1 MLHQEAY
8 FSILPMNGLIESIG
22 SVLVFKRWFEKK
34 QKPAAVK
41 TPEIIGLRLGG
52 AFELDELKLRLIEP
66 SLVVEGVAKTQL
78 IQAVGIVALDE
89 SSTVLRYYTDDDG
102 FLQVLLTGGMTE
114 NHIDDVKLWYF
125 YDTKAIA
132 DDSQWE
138 YLLKEVISQ
147 PSVTL
152 EEYHYQRVWEGA
164 NSQSPPVAM
173 TEKTHVEN
181 GSISET
187 DQFAMLYERE
197 FEGGQ
202 FEYLMKVGE
211 ERVIDNRLD
220 RCIVTSTGFDLRPA
234 DIEIIG

>member
-1 MLHQEAY
+1 
-8 FSILPMNGLIESIG
+8 
-22 SVLVFKRWFEKK
+22 VFKNWFGKK
-34 QKPAAVK
+34 QHPVEVK
-41 TPEIIGLRLGG
+41 APEIMGLRLGG

-66 SLVVEGVAKTQL
+66 TLVVEGVAKTQL
-78 IQAVGIVALDE
+78 IQAVGIVKLDE

-102 FLQVLLTGGMTE
+102 YLQVLLTGGMTE

-132 DDSQWE
+132 SDHQWE
-138 YLLKEVISQ
+138 HLLKEEISQ
-147 PSVTL
+147 SLVTL
-152 EEYHYQRVWEGA
+152 EGNSYKRVWEGTG
-164 NSQSPPVAM
+164 SQSPPVAM
-173 TEKTHVEN
+173 TEKTHGEN

-197 FEGGQ
+197 IEGGQ
-202 FEYLMKVGE
+202 FEYLMKAGE

-220 RCIVTSTGFDLRPA
+220 RCMVTSTAFDIRPA